1 VDVQIA
7 VDLGLILRC
16 SAALLWGV
24 LWACAIQFSRLG
36 KFLASERTWIVVV
49 IGIGVDL
56 LLGIG
61 ADWWV
66 FWLIVPF
73 SSLGIIARSLM
84 NEHEYKPDVNSYRNK
99 WSLEDAIDHIG
110 NVMTYLEQALEADG
124 MDESHANVS
133 RALSQVHHA
142 QRIIE
147 VARYGQPEKKK

>member
-1 VDVQIA
+1 MDVQIA

-36 KFLASERTWIVVV
+36 KFLATERTWIVVV
-49 IGIGVDL
+49 IGVGVDL

-61 ADWWV
+61 AAWWV
-66 FWLIVPF
+66 FWLIMAF
-73 SSLGIIARSLM
+73 SSIGIIARSLI
-84 NEHEYKPDVNSYRNK
+84 NEHEYNPDVNSYKHK

-110 NVMTYLEQALEADG
+110 DTIGYLEQALEADG

-133 RALSQVHHA
+133 RALSQMH
-142 QRIIE
+142 QTRRIIE